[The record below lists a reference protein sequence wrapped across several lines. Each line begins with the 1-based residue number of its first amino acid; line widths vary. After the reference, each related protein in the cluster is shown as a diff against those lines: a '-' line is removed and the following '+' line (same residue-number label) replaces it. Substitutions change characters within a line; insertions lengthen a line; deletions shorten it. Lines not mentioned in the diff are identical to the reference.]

1 MLGSLLY
8 RSSVWTVIRSEVD
21 SIVLI
26 ATWRCGAP
34 IAIYS
39 IDACCVRTP
48 PTHSLSRVTLANAG
62 PARATIEAAMVNT
75 AAIARIVRLNA
86 AIVVVCP
93 IIFSSLGVARGL
105 LYTLTMAGE
114 GGRASGKRTKLD
126 LVL

>member
-1 MLGSLLY
+1 MHKKSRGITAPASRCCLRGLPEQSHERAALSCPLTWAVPLVLPLGVEVVLQESKLGASHAAFKEEDGRLWLGSLLY

-48 PTHSLSRVTLANAG
+48 L
-62 PARATIEAAMVNT
+62 
-75 AAIARIVRLNA
+75 
-86 AIVVVCP
+86 
-93 IIFSSLGVARGL
+93 
-105 LYTLTMAGE
+105 
-114 GGRASGKRTKLD
+114 RTRSHE
-126 LVL
+126 